1 LYRFDALNF
10 FDTGQCSKNKYSS
23 QVFIGV
29 RRFITCKSSE
39 GFLGQTTDNL
49 SKMDQIR
56 DFVGKSSGLALKL
69 EDVILEIF
77 QRADGKTMA
86 FDVSELDEVI
96 SRVDAEGKAFL
107 QVNFLSGKKIL
118 LTDNLIGFK
127 PLPSIGLDMTKL
139 PKVVTTP
146 DLISVVDAIEDT
158 LLTGVSATEE
168 VDILKKVFD
177 SVLRGA
183 EAVGFDLTSE
193 RVWLTNL
200 SRNERA
206 SA

>member
-1 LYRFDALNF
+1 
-10 FDTGQCSKNKYSS
+10 
-23 QVFIGV
+23 
-29 RRFITCKSSE
+29 
-39 GFLGQTTDNL
+39 
-49 SKMDQIR
+49 MDQPTEHNSKTEQIR
-56 DFVGKSSGLALKL
+56 QFVDKSTGLASHLD
-69 EDVILEIF
+69 DVILEIF

-96 SRVDAEGKAFL
+96 SRVDADGKNFL
-107 QVNFLSGKKIL
+107 QVNFQNGKKIL

-127 PLPSIGLDMTKL
+127 PLPSIGLDMSKL

-146 DLISVVDAIEDT
+146 DLISVVDAIEDAM
-158 LLTGVSATEE
+158 LMGPASAEE
-168 VDILKKVFD
+168 ADILKKVFD

-193 RVWLTNL
+193 RLWLHNL
-200 SRNERA
+200 SRTTRA

>member
-1 LYRFDALNF
+1 LNQSAEH
-10 FDTGQCSKNKYSS
+10 TNK
-23 QVFIGV
+23 
-29 RRFITCKSSE
+29 TA
-39 GFLGQTTDNL
+39 
-49 SKMDQIR
+49 QICE
-56 DFVGKSSGLALKL
+56 FVGKSSGLASKL
-69 EDVILEIF
+69 DDVILEIF

-96 SRVDAEGKAFL
+96 ARVDADGKDFL
-107 QVNFLSGKKIL
+107 QINFQNGKKIL

-127 PLPSIGLDMTKL
+127 PLPAIGLDMSKL

-146 DLISVVDAIEDT
+146 DLISVVDAIEDSM
-158 LLTGVSATEE
+158 LSGTGATEE

-193 RVWLTNL
+193 RVWLHNL
-200 SRNERA
+200 SRSGRA

>member
-1 LYRFDALNF
+1 M
-10 FDTGQCSKNKYSS
+10 
-23 QVFIGV
+23 
-29 RRFITCKSSE
+29 
-39 GFLGQTTDNL
+39 GQTTDNL

>member
-1 LYRFDALNF
+1 MSHA
-10 FDTGQCSKNKYSS
+10 
-23 QVFIGV
+23 
-29 RRFITCKSSE
+29 
-39 GFLGQTTDNL
+39 TDHTM
-49 SKMDQIR
+49 KTAQIC
-56 DFVGKSSGLALKL
+56 DFVGKSSGLASKL

-96 SRVDAEGKAFL
+96 PRVDADGKDFL
-107 QVNFLSGKKIL
+107 QINFLNGKKIL

-127 PLPSIGLDMTKL
+127 PLPSIGLDMSKL

-146 DLISVVDAIEDT
+146 DLISVVDAIEDSM
-158 LLTGVSATEE
+158 LTGTGATEE

-183 EAVGFDLTSE
+183 EAVGFDLTPE
-193 RVWLTNL
+193 RVWLHNL
-200 SRNERA
+200 GRSGRA

>member
-1 LYRFDALNF
+1 
-10 FDTGQCSKNKYSS
+10 
-23 QVFIGV
+23 
-29 RRFITCKSSE
+29 
-39 GFLGQTTDNL
+39 
-49 SKMDQIR
+49 MDQIR

>member
-1 LYRFDALNF
+1 MSQST
-10 FDTGQCSKNKYSS
+10 DTIK
-23 QVFIGV
+23 
-29 RRFITCKSSE
+29 TE
-39 GFLGQTTDNL
+39 
-49 SKMDQIR
+49 QIR
-56 DFVGKSSGLALKL
+56 DFVVKSTGLALKL

-96 SRVDAEGKAFL
+96 SRVDAEGKNFL
-107 QVNFLSGKKIL
+107 QVNFHSGKKIL

-146 DLISVVDAIEDT
+146 DLISVVDAIEDSIT
-158 LLTGVSATEE
+158 TGVTATEE

-193 RVWLTNL
+193 RVWLHNL
-200 SRNERA
+200 SRGERA
-206 SA
+206 TA